1 MTDTVRDH
9 LTDLHLALCAA
20 DAAFK
25 SVGQAA
31 AKAVAVLPSNH
42 RDTKAIIDVAHM
54 SAKIHSV
61 IHFLD
66 KRVWLRL
73 LAEDEASRRSLT
85 PPILPLA
92 DYRASALPPMPN
104 PTADP
109 AMVGRLPGSRRDIR
123 C

>member
-1 MTDTVRDH
+1 MTDTIRDY

-31 AKAVAVLPSNH
+31 VKAVAVLPSND
-42 RDTKAIIDVAHM
+42 RDIRAISDVEAM
-54 SAKIHSV
+54 AGKFQSV
-61 IHFLD
+61 FHFLD

-73 LAEDEASRRSLT
+73 LAEDEASRRSST

-92 DYRASALPPMPN
+92 DYRPSALPPMPN
-104 PTADP
+104 STTDP
-109 AMVGRLPGSRRDIR
+109 AMIGRLPGSRRDMR

>member
-31 AKAVAVLPSNH
+31 AKAVAVLPSND
-42 RDTKAIIDVAHM
+42 RDTKAISDVAAM
-54 SAKIHSV
+54 AGKFQSV
-61 IHFLD
+61 FHFLD

-92 DYRASALPPMPN
+92 DYRPSALPPMPN
-104 PTADP
+104 PKADST
-109 AMVGRLPGSRRDIR
+109 MVRLPGSRRGMR

>member
-1 MTDTVRDH
+1 MTDTIRDH

-31 AKAVAVLPSNH
+31 VKAVAVLPSND
-42 RDTKAIIDVAHM
+42 RDIRAISDVEAM
-54 SAKIHSV
+54 AGKFQSV
-61 IHFLD
+61 FHFLD

-73 LAEDEASRRSLT
+73 LAEDEASRRSST

-92 DYRASALPPMPN
+92 DYRPSALPPMPN
-104 PTADP
+104 STTDP
-109 AMVGRLPGSRRDIR
+109 AMIGQLPGSRRDMR

>member
-31 AKAVAVLPSNH
+31 VKAVAVLPSND
-42 RDTKAIIDVAHM
+42 RDIRAISDVEAM
-54 SAKIHSV
+54 AGKFQSV
-61 IHFLD
+61 FHFLD

-73 LAEDEASRRSLT
+73 LAEDEASRRSST

-92 DYRASALPPMPN
+92 DYRPSALPPMPN
-104 PTADP
+104 STTDST
-109 AMVGRLPGSRRDIR
+109 MVRLPGSRRGMR